1 MKNPLL
7 DVDFLQELDRTQNKE
22 VFVEI
27 FALNLDGEILE
38 SIEGHVT
45 QGSINIDGA
54 SSMRRTCSLTI
65 VADELNIHEYYW
77 GLHTKFKLS
86 LGLKNEI
93 NSEYPE
99 IIWFKQGEFVITAF
113 STTQG
118 ISNYTISIQGKDKMA
133 LLNGELGGTIP
144 SLTWDFGT
152 VQTVNKYGDTIK
164 EKVLIKDIIIGAV
177 HQFAKEPLYKIIV
190 NDLEDVGLEL
200 LEYRSKDPMYIIINY
215 DSQEVENLTLD
226 GSVEYYNPLT
236 KTYMKVSEVPVYNHF
251 FDLEQQKI
259 MGSTYEPTILWS
271 NEVMDERLRKFT
283 IAKIEYGM
291 TAGYRE
297 TPLVFPG
304 DLILQVGQ
312 SVTMLL
318 DQIVATL
325 GDFEYFFDL
334 DGNFIF
340 QRKPTY
346 VNLSWNNI
354 KNNLDEKYVENAA
367 FSSAL
372 SYTFEDGVQ
381 VISYSNNPNFANL
394 RNDFTVWGARQGVGG
409 AAIPIHMRFAV
420 DQKPDLFVNYEGV
433 HYTTKTKEQ
442 LEDFIRDWN
451 QDDKPPFYVK
461 KKNPRGLSED
471 WWDIFDWA
479 NYYQLCTGYLPN
491 EIMGKYLSNGGVQFT
506 EEVMYS
512 MFPKGDYTTTYFVT
526 NPVYL
531 FDVEADGTLGYTNH
545 GTACTLHRY
554 KDYFLDTLSVRNAT
568 AYIYK
573 PEMPIDLPESD
584 YIEVPQ
590 LEVKTDLDWRELIY
604 QMAKDYNRHHLDEDY
619 YVKLANNNY
628 GRYMN
633 NKTGYEQYYT
643 DLEGFWRQLYCPAE
657 EAETTYEQIYP
668 TRKTYL
674 EEYKNYLYD
683 IPNFIQDPEEPFHS
697 GIDYYSYQWDANK
710 DVETMQKVIINK
722 QMYEEEKS
730 KYWWINPAEPYKK
743 ESCHIIE
750 PYRSSGFGYY
760 DEEGNPII
768 SQVTYPDYAG
778 NEKNYYYKKGEEYL
792 PCAHVDIY
800 VSNRTYFIVNPDKQP
815 EGMEMIKQ
823 LTRSQYEA
831 EPSKYFYRE
840 YQYFQCNDGDQFIE
854 EETYYKKA
862 YNRTTDVE
870 YYAKASVISK
880 EIFENNPSTFYT
892 RSEEYGYI
900 NCVRDIRAFNENDKY
915 KLRSVLPD
923 GQVLYT
929 DWDHKNNE
937 GLYKIEAGKGFL
949 YYTKASVESCDHPLS
964 YDLHAN
970 IYKTKET
977 IYDSSGWVKDLTKQ
991 PESLNFWFDFLEEND
1006 ELQKYSN
1013 QAIGNRPKAINDTQ
1027 VKAIYFRETPTAIF
1041 VEENEWDNTSQSRLG
1056 YTYLNLPYR
1065 MESLF
1070 SISGQGKSAKA
1081 AIDQLV
1087 YQFAQNAENINLTAL
1102 PVYYLEPNTR
1112 IFIRNDESG
1121 LGGEYIINRI
1131 NITLGSNGNMTIGA
1145 SKAIERLF

>member
-22 VFVEI
+22 VFVKI

-99 IIWFKQGEFVITAF
+99 IIWFKQGEFVITSF

-164 EKVLIKDIIIGAV
+164 EKILIKDIIISAV

-236 KTYMKVSEVPVYNHF
+236 KTYMKVSEVPAYNHF

-271 NEVMDERLRKFT
+271 NEVADEYLRKFT

-312 SVTMLL
+312 SITMLL

-346 VNLSWNNI
+346 INLSWNNI

-381 VISYSNNPNFANL
+381 VVSYSNNPNFANL

-420 DQKPDLFVNYEGV
+420 DQKPDLFVNYEGI

-442 LEDFIRDWN
+442 LEDFVYKWYN
-451 QDDKPPFYVK
+451 
-461 KKNPRGLSED
+461 E
-471 WWDIFDWA
+471 
-479 NYYQLCTGYLPN
+479 NYYDSMEN
-491 EIMGKYLSNGGVQFT
+491 IEIPS
-506 EEVMYS
+506 
-512 MFPKGDYTTTYFVT
+512 
-526 NPVYL
+526 
-531 FDVEADGTLGYTNH
+531 
-545 GTACTLHRY
+545 
-554 KDYFLDTLSVRNAT
+554 
-568 AYIYK
+568 
-573 PEMPIDLPESD
+573 IDA
-584 YIEVPQ
+584 
-590 LEVKTDLDWRELIY
+590 KTSLDWRELIY
-604 QMAKDYNRHHLDEDY
+604 QMAEDYNKHHLDEDY
-619 YVKLANNNY
+619 YIKLANNNY

-633 NKTGYEQYYT
+633 NKTGYEQYYV

-657 EAETTYEQIYP
+657 EAEITYEQIYP

-674 EEYKNYLYD
+674 KEYKNYLYD
-683 IPNFIQDPEEPFHS
+683 TPNYIQDPEEPFHS
-697 GIDYYSYQWDANK
+697 GIDYYSYQWDENK

-750 PYRSSGFGYY
+750 PYRTSGFGYY
-760 DEEGNPII
+760 DEEGNPKTN
-768 SQVTYPDYAG
+768 QVAYSEYVG
-778 NEKNYYYKKGEEYL
+778 KEKDYYYKKGEEYL
-792 PCAHVDIY
+792 PCAYVDIY
-800 VSNRTYFIVNPDKQP
+800 VSNRTYFIDNPDKKP
-815 EGMEMIKQ
+815 EGKEMVKQ
-823 LTRSQYEA
+823 LTRAQYEA

-840 YQYFQCNDGDQFIE
+840 YQYFQCSEEDQFSE
-854 EETYYKKA
+854 EKTYYKKA

-900 NCVRDIRAFNENDKY
+900 NCVRDIRAFNKNDKY
-915 KLRSVLPD
+915 KIRSVLPD

-937 GLYKIEAGKGFL
+937 GFYNAEAGKGFL
-949 YYTKASVESCDHPLS
+949 YYTKVSVESCDHPLN

-970 IYKTKET
+970 IYKTKEA
-977 IYDSSGWVKDLTKQ
+977 IYDSSGWIKDLTRQ
-991 PESLNFWFDFLEEND
+991 PENLNFWFDFLEEND

-1087 YQFAQNAENINLTAL
+1087 YQFAQNAENINLTTL
-1102 PVYYLEPNTR
+1102 PIYYLEPNTR

-1131 NITLGSNGNMTIGA
+1131 SITLGANGNMTIGA